1 MDTSKSRR
9 RYSAEL
15 KAKVVAAC
23 NEPGASAIAVA
34 RAHDLN
40 VSLVRAWLR
49 CSGTRRPSPAE
60 VTTRDAKALSLQ
72 PADFATFVPVQL
84 QPSDAAA
91 ADIRLELRRGA
102 STVIV
107 SWPAQ
112 QAAACGGWLREWLA

>member
-9 RYSAEL
+9 RYSAEF
-15 KAKVVAAC
+15 KAEVVAAC

-40 VSLVRAWLR
+40 VSLVRAWRR

-60 VTTRDAKALSLQ
+60 VTTRDAKALVQ
-72 PADFATFVPVQL
+72 PADSATFVPVQL
-84 QPSDAAA
+84 PCGAAV
-91 ADIRLELRRGA
+91 DIRLELRRGA